1 MPNRIS
7 TYRVLAQL
15 WSCHVWRDVG
25 KSERVEGQESLH
37 TAGGSATYWYSANVH
52 AYMCSLKGC

>member
-7 TYRVLAQL
+7 KFQVLTQL
-15 WSCHVWRDVG
+15 LSCHVWRDMG

-37 TAGGSATYWYSANVH
+37 TVGGSADY
-52 AYMCSLKGC
+52 